1 MSIVLLI
8 SQKDYVLYE
17 KRTGIV
23 FAGHA
28 VAAFGNGGLRR
39 KFPLNQERKWLK
51 WFLDREICIMKIV
64 ETSRDYIFMRDT
76 RSERQATN
84 LYDLA
89 YVNIEFVIL

>member
-8 SQKDYVLYE
+8 SQKDYELYE
-17 KRTGIV
+17 KRTDIV

-51 WFLDREICIMKIV
+51 WFLDREICIMKIL
-64 ETSRDYIFMRDT
+64 ETGRDYVLMRDT
-76 RSERQATN
+76 SNERQATN
-84 LYDLA
+84 LFWLMS
-89 YVNIEFVIL
+89 ISSL